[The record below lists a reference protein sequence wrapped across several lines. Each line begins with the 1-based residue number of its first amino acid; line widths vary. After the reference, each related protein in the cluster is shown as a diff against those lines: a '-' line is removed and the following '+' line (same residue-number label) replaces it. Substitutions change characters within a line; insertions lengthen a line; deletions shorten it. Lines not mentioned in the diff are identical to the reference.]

1 MGQVQPVDMTT
12 ETYYTQKEVAGIFR
26 VSQGTVIKWREQGY
40 LVYFRAPGSN
50 RVLYP
55 VDAVERFQEE
65 YTSREEVV
73 AKRFSRGERKRRVA
87 PEKQWRI

>member
-1 MGQVQPVDMTT
+1 MGQHELVDMKTAM
-12 ETYYTQKEVAGIFR
+12 YYTQKEVAGMFR
-26 VSQGTVIKWREQGY
+26 VSQGTVIRWRQQGY
-40 LVYFRAPGSN
+40 LEYFRAPGSN

-73 AKRFSRGERKRRVA
+73 AKRFSRGESKRRVA
-87 PEKQWRI
+87 PERQWRI